1 MGKKI
6 EIIEVG
12 PRDGLQNENQI
23 LPYQKRVSLIKK
35 LAQAGLKRIEV
46 GAFVNPARVPQME
59 DSLKVAKASVK
70 FSQTDQLY
78 SDVTFSALVPNI
90 RGSQDFLKSG
100 LKDAAV
106 FAACTESF
114 SQKNINCS
122 IEESF
127 ERFAPVLKEAK
138 KHKIKVRGYLST
150 VFGCPF
156 EGDVKPS
163 KVVKYTKKL
172 LELGVYEV
180 SLGDTIG
187 VASPKQVDEVLKALL
202 KAGVKPKQ
210 LAGHFHD
217 TRGTALSNVV
227 KSLDHGVTKFDASVG
242 GLGGCPYAPGAA
254 GNLATEDL
262 VYAMNKMG
270 FKTGVDLKHITS
282 VARWLQ
288 KHIGHPVSS
297 HLAMIP

>member
-23 LPYQKRVSLIKK
+23 LPYSKRVSLVKK
-35 LAQAGLKRIEV
+35 LSLTGLKRIEI

-59 DSLKVAKASVK
+59 DSLKVAKACIK
-70 FSQTDQLY
+70 AQKLKKNTKDITY
-78 SDVTFSALVPNI
+78 SALVPNI
-90 RGSQDFLKSG
+90 RGAQDFLKSG

-106 FAACTESF
+106 FAACTETF

-122 IEESF
+122 IQESF
-127 ERFAPVLKEAK
+127 ERFEPVLKEAK

-163 KVVKYTKKL
+163 TVVKHTKKL

-187 VASPKQVDEVLKALL
+187 VASPKQVEDVLKALL
-202 KAGVKPKQ
+202 KAGIKPKQ

-217 TRGTALSNVV
+217 TRGTALSNVM
-227 KSLDHGVTKFDASVG
+227 KSLDYGITKFDSSVG

-262 VYAMNKMG
+262 VYCLDKMG
-270 FKTGVDLKHITS
+270 YKTGVDLKAITNVS
-282 VARWLQ
+282 RWLQ
-288 KHIGHPVSS
+288 NHIGHPVSS